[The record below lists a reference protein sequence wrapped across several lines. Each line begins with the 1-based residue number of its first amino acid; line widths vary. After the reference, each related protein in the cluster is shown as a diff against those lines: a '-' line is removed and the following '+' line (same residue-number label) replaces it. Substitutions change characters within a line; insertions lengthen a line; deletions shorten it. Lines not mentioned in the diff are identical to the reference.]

1 MSKTITVGKGEF
13 AGNTNAVLQRAVDA
27 VAAAGV
33 GVVEIPA
40 GIYRM
45 DDALHMRTGV
55 QVVGDGKAVLLKV
68 PSISSALVDYIGYG
82 HYEFTVAEPEKF
94 KVGMGVLITDKNA
107 GGFYETTATII
118 GQKGRLFFIDR
129 MLNHDY
135 VPFNEGRVNTLFPL
149 IDGYGARDFSV
160 SSLVLDGNVEE
171 TRRLSGCRGGCV
183 FLLNC
188 HNVQLDGI
196 EARHYLGDGISFQ
209 QCTDISVTNCY
220 VHDLRGCG
228 LHPGSGSV
236 RYVFRKNR
244 VIKNANSGLFYCLRT
259 THSRCEENVIEENG
273 AEGISVG
280 ERDTNHAILN
290 NAIRNNGGPAINF
303 RKFEHQGG
311 DDVFIQDSRI
321 ERNCQKEGEHEIVI
335 PDGLHRIWIHSNTIT
350 PAKGKALS
358 AGATATDIVFAEN
371 VVSGHPQISTDVV
384 GNAASVKFALPSGQL
399 SVGPEAAPED
409 SARHLHIE
417 RL

>member
-1 MSKTITVGKGEF
+1 M
-13 AGNTNAVLQRAVDA
+13 LPPRR
-27 VAAAGV
+27 
-33 GVVEIPA
+33 VEASSRFPPA
-40 GIYRM
+40 RIEWTT
-45 DDALHMRTGV
+45 LHMRNGV

-68 PSISSALVDYIGYG
+68 PSITSALVDYIGYG
-82 HYEFTVAEPEKF
+82 HYEFTVAEPDKF

-129 MLNHDY
+129 MLVHDY

-160 SSLVLDGNVEE
+160 RGLVLDGNVEE

-236 RYVFRKNR
+236 RYVFRRNR
-244 VIKNANSGLFYCLRT
+244 VIKNTNCGLFYCLRT

-290 NAIRNNGGPAINF
+290 NVIRNNGGPGINF
-303 RKFEHQGG
+303 RKFVHQGG
-311 DDVFIQDSRI
+311 DDAFIQDNRI
-321 ERNCQKEGEHEIVI
+321 EHNCQKEGEHEIVI
-335 PDGLHRIWIHSNTIT
+335 PDGLHGIWIHRNTIT

-358 AGATATDIVFAEN
+358 VGATATDIVFAEN
-371 VVSGHPQISTDVV
+371 TVSGHPQTTTDVV
-384 GNAASVKFALPSGQL
+384 GNTASVKFALPSGQL
-399 SVGPEAAPED
+399 PVGPEAAPED
-409 SARHLHIE
+409 SARHLHI
-417 RL
+417 